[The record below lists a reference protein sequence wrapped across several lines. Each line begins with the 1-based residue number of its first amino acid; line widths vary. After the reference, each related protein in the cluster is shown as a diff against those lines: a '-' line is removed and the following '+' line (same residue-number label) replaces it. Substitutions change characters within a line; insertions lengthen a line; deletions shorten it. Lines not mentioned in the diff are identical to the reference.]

1 MTFCRETSSL
11 SRPIFLDCPRVSV
24 ILREM
29 EKRGGTPSVRKCT
42 VGLPYS
48 LLFVYYVS
56 ERRWHLDS
64 WPGNGSFAYDGAS
77 MKGNI
82 LVVED
87 EVDIQ
92 EIVSYNLEK
101 AGFTVAAVESGEA
114 ALESIR
120 KRIPDLVV
128 LDLMLPGMDGLE
140 VCRLLKQDAVTRDLP
155 ILMLT
160 ARAEEV
166 DRVVGLE
173 LGADDYVVKPFSPR
187 ELTLRIQAILRRLTE
202 GRDSAAAETEPKAM
216 RFGPLTIDKAAH
228 RVTVDDDVLALT
240 STEFSLLATLTERR
254 GRVQSREELLNTV
267 WGYDY
272 AGYSRT
278 VDTHI
283 RRLREKMGGASE
295 MVETVRGVGY
305 RFTGE
310 R

>member
-1 MTFCRETSSL
+1 MTSRYLTS
-11 SRPIFLDCPRVSV
+11 DGSV
-24 ILREM
+24 ASAR
-29 EKRGGTPSVRKCT
+29 
-42 VGLPYS
+42 
-48 LLFVYYVS
+48 
-56 ERRWHLDS
+56 
-64 WPGNGSFAYDGAS
+64 AS
-77 MKGNI
+77 MTGNI

-114 ALESIR
+114 ALELIR
-120 KRIPDLVV
+120 KGLPDLIV
-128 LDLMLPGMDGLE
+128 LDLMLPGMDGLD
-140 VCRLLKQDAVTRDLP
+140 VCRLLKQDAETRDLP

-173 LGADDYVVKPFSPR
+173 LGADDYVVKPFSAR
-187 ELTLRIQAILRRLTE
+187 ELTLRIQAILRRLAE
-202 GRDSAAAETEPKAM
+202 GRDTAEEESDTGVM
-216 RFGPLTIDKAAH
+216 TFGPLTIDKAAH
-228 RVTVDDDVLALT
+228 RVTVDGDILALT
-240 STEFSLLATLTERR
+240 STEFSLLATLAERR

-272 AGYSRT
+272 AGYGRT

-283 RRLREKMGGASE
+283 RRLREKLGGASE

-305 RFTGE
+305 RFIE
-310 R
+310 EL

>member
-1 MTFCRETSSL
+1 MT
-11 SRPIFLDCPRVSV
+11 
-24 ILREM
+24 
-29 EKRGGTPSVRKCT
+29 
-42 VGLPYS
+42 
-48 LLFVYYVS
+48 
-56 ERRWHLDS
+56 
-64 WPGNGSFAYDGAS
+64 
-77 MKGNI
+77 GNI

-101 AGFTVAAVESGEA
+101 AGFTVASVDSGEA
-114 ALESIR
+114 ALQLIR
-120 KRIPDLVV
+120 KELPDLVV

-140 VCRLLKQDAVTRDLP
+140 VCRLLKQDASTRDLP

-173 LGADDYVVKPFSPR
+173 LGADDYVVKPFSAR
-187 ELTLRIQAILRRLTE
+187 ELTLRIQAILRRLAE
-202 GRDSAAAETEPKAM
+202 GRDPVAADTDPKAL

-228 RVTVDDDVLALT
+228 RATVEGDVLALT
-240 STEFSLLATLTERR
+240 STEFSLLATLAERR

-272 AGYSRT
+272 AGYGRT

-283 RRLREKMGGASE
+283 RRLREKLGGASE

-305 RFTGE
+305 RFMGE

>member
-1 MTFCRETSSL
+1 MTSG
-11 SRPIFLDCPRVSV
+11 FLAGDGSVS
-24 ILREM
+24 IA
-29 EKRGGTPSVRKCT
+29 S
-42 VGLPYS
+42 
-48 LLFVYYVS
+48 
-56 ERRWHLDS
+56 
-64 WPGNGSFAYDGAS
+64 AS
-77 MKGNI
+77 MTGNI

-101 AGFTVAAVESGEA
+101 AGFTVAAVDSGEA
-114 ALESIR
+114 ALELIR
-120 KRIPDLVV
+120 KELPDLVV

-140 VCRLLKQDAVTRDLP
+140 VCRLLKQDAETRNLP

-173 LGADDYVVKPFSPR
+173 LGADDYVVKPFSAR
-187 ELTLRIQAILRRLTE
+187 ELTLRIQAILRRLAE
-202 GRDSAAAETEPKAM
+202 GRDSAAEVLDPDAM
-216 RFGPLTIDKAAH
+216 TFGPLTIDRAAH
-228 RVTVDDDVLALT
+228 RVTVDGDVLALT
-240 STEFSLLATLTERR
+240 STEFSLLATLAERR

-272 AGYSRT
+272 AGYGRT

-283 RRLREKMGGASE
+283 RRLREKLGGAGE

-305 RFTGE
+305 RFME
-310 R
+310 DN

>member
-1 MTFCRETSSL
+1 MT
-11 SRPIFLDCPRVSV
+11 
-24 ILREM
+24 
-29 EKRGGTPSVRKCT
+29 
-42 VGLPYS
+42 
-48 LLFVYYVS
+48 
-56 ERRWHLDS
+56 
-64 WPGNGSFAYDGAS
+64 
-77 MKGNI
+77 GNI

-101 AGFTVAAVESGEA
+101 AGFTVASVDSGEA
-114 ALESIR
+114 ALQLIR
-120 KRIPDLVV
+120 KELPDLVV

-140 VCRLLKQDAVTRDLP
+140 VCRLLKQDASTRDLP

-173 LGADDYVVKPFSPR
+173 LGADDYVVKPFSAR
-187 ELTLRIQAILRRLTE
+187 ELTLRIQAILRRLAE
-202 GRDSAAAETEPKAM
+202 RRDSVAVDTDPKAL
-216 RFGPLTIDKAAH
+216 RFGSLAIDRAAH
-228 RVTVDDDVLALT
+228 RVTVDGDVLELT
-240 STEFSLLATLTERR
+240 STEFSLLATLAERR

-272 AGYSRT
+272 AGYGRT

-283 RRLREKMGGASE
+283 RRLREKLGGASE

-305 RFTGE
+305 RFMGG